1 MMRKLMVL
9 GAGAAG
15 YVLGARAGRERYEQ
29 IVEQAQKLRSN
40 PAVRQKVADAKD
52 VASHAAKDAASA
64 ASDKVRGH
72 EGVGGHAVPS
82 TSSTEMPG
90 TPTNGFGQGDQG
102 V

>member
-1 MMRKLMVL
+1 MMKKLMVL

-29 IVEQAQKLRSN
+29 IARQTRKLRNN
-40 PAVRQKVADAKD
+40 PTVQQKVSEAAD
-52 VASHAAKDAASA
+52 VAKHVARDAASA

-72 EGVGGHAVPS
+72 DGVGGHAVPS
-82 TSSTEMPG
+82 TSSSQATG
-90 TPTNGFGQGDQG
+90 GATNGFGRGDEG

>member
-9 GAGAAG
+9 GAAAAG

-29 IVEQAQKLRSN
+29 IAQQAKKLRNN
-40 PAVRQKVADAKD
+40 PTVKKKVSEAKD
-52 VASHAAKDAASA
+52 GAKHVAKDAASA

-72 EGVGGHAVPS
+72 DGVGGHGVPPTPS
-82 TSSTEMPG
+82 AQVPG
-90 TPTNGFGQGDQG
+90 SAANGRGQGDG